1 MNEMIALL
9 VSYAMIFQSQIR
21 PAKPYSVIFILFILF
36 YFKENISGLT
46 AFFALKNEVGM
57 RESVFLYPVTI
68 SKVRFLKFCLG
79 SHSTILRLYEHV
91 ENVNE
96 QHLY

>member
-1 MNEMIALL
+1 
-9 VSYAMIFQSQIR
+9 
-21 PAKPYSVIFILFILF
+21 
-36 YFKENISGLT
+36 
-46 AFFALKNEVGM
+46 M

>member
-9 VSYAMIFQSQIR
+9 VSYAMIFQSYLLYLY
-21 PAKPYSVIFILFILF
+21 YSYFSTLKKIFLA
-36 YFKENISGLT
+36 GLLH
-46 AFFALKNEVGM
+46 FALKNEIGM

-96 QHLY
+96 QHLH

>member
-1 MNEMIALL
+1 MLH
-9 VSYAMIFQSQIR
+9 
-21 PAKPYSVIFILFILF
+21 
-36 YFKENISGLT
+36 
-46 AFFALKNEVGM
+46 FALKNEVGM